1 MKKTIVSIAAASFLM
16 FSPLVT
22 DNIAEASSTVI
33 YTNQVSPL
41 QGTYKVVTQA
51 TLRRGASTGYAVTI
65 TAPVGATL
73 TATDQITL
81 NNVHWTK
88 VRYNGHHSWTQTSNL
103 TKVEVQQTSNST
115 ALQSYK
121 AQYKFNTTSVIR
133 RGASTSYASVATIA
147 SGTIVTTEYK
157 ITINGVEWK
166 RVLANGKSGWVEA
179 SKLTAYTAPVA
190 KASSSSAMTSLTGTF
205 KTLHN
210 TNLRRGASTGYAV
223 VTTVP
228 AGATVTATDQ
238 ITINGETWYR
248 VKYGAHHAWLLS
260 SLVTK
265 VTTQQA
271 SAPAASGSK
280 VVEVGLSLLGTPYRF
295 GGTTTAG
302 FDCSGFTQY
311 VYKQAGKSITRST
324 GTQYAES
331 TPTTNPQPGDLVFFA
346 NTYKP
351 GISHVGIYIGN
362 KKMVHSGGSKA
373 EIIDLKSN
381 PYWSK
386 HIHSYRSIN

>member
-1 MKKTIVSIAAASFLM
+1 MKKTIVTIAAASFLM

-22 DNIAEASSTVI
+22 ENIAEASTTIV

-41 QGTYKVVTQA
+41 QGTYKVSTQA
-51 TLRRGASTGYAVTI
+51 PLRRSATTGAAVI
-65 TAPVGATL
+65 VNAPVGATL

-88 VRYNGHHSWTQTSNL
+88 VRFNGHHSWTQTSNL
-103 TKVEVQQTSNST
+103 SKVEVAQTSNST
-115 ALQSYK
+115 ALQNHVAK
-121 AQYKFNTTSVIR
+121 YKFNTTSPIR
-133 RGASTSYASVATIA
+133 RGATTSYASVATVA
-147 SGTIVTTEYK
+147 SGTVVTSEYK

-166 RVLANGKSGWVEA
+166 RVIANGRSGWVEA
-179 SKLTAYTAPVA
+179 SKLSTYTAPAAQTSVSN
-190 KASSSSAMTSLTGTF
+190 KMTAMSGTF

-210 TNLRRGASTGYAV
+210 TNLRRGATTAYAV
-223 VTTVP
+223 ITRVP

-248 VKYGAHHAWLLS
+248 VKYGSHHAWLLS
-260 SLVTK
+260 SLVSQ

-271 SAPAASGSK
+271 SAPAANGSK
-280 VVEVGLSLLGTPYRF
+280 IVDVGLSLLGTPYRF

-331 TPTTNPQPGDLVFFA
+331 TPTSNPQPGDLVFFA
-346 NTYKP
+346 NTYKA

-362 KKMVHSGGSKA
+362 NKMVHSGGSKA

-386 HIHSYRSIN
+386 HLHSYRSIK